1 MKLRNVNASNA
12 YIAFRG
18 LGWMLLLLIHIPS
31 VQSQPKD
38 SSTFIEQ
45 YTSLINSDIDR
56 NDADIDATV
65 NHLVARNAQENGT
78 FDSLVVSL
86 LIWHYQLKADRITPS
101 DRLLLLNAYRKIIGG
116 MKNSYPSEAAR
127 FYSLYIPVF
136 RYHYQAD
143 SVAYMLDKVEQ
154 LLKLVTF
161 PVKTKIGWFYDKGR
175 LAFGQGD
182 YEAASTF
189 TMRGLE
195 YLNQH
200 FPNETRMKYLLM
212 NAIGIGYRRMGKADE
227 AITWYEDILKQRE
240 DEVHTVRMTGALL
253 NNLGLAYKDC
263 GEWDNAIRR
272 LSDAITYYSQTFSP
286 TYEDI
291 GSGYDNIAICYQ
303 SKGDLVTALRY
314 SQKSLDFIRTNLGPN
329 HPDLLLPMNSI
340 TSTYLEGGNWKAAL
354 DMNLKAQALMRELGW
369 KEDDP
374 AGDYYLAD
382 GFDVFAY
389 ARDIQR
395 ARYDTS
401 SDPDDL
407 RAAIKAGGHFMALT
421 DYAYDH
427 LKNDLSK
434 ELFQAK
440 HGKVFSAC
448 IRDVYDLYQKTKDR
462 SLIEL
467 AFTYSEKFKSLE
479 LLYAAQKDRAEYV
492 DRYRL
497 LNQEFNSLTDSIRYY
512 EEILYAVADDSQ
524 DHVHATSALYL
535 KKEALYQWKE
545 RVKKEHADYYQLIYH
560 PEPMTI
566 TELQQA
572 LEHHDQCMVSYH
584 LSDDA
589 VYMIVISKDSVH
601 FHKKEFQE
609 DLGAVISRF
618 RNALYG
624 YFADTTFT
632 DSSYLH
638 YSSVYVETSAL
649 LYNILLAPLRNILK
663 KRVVIIVDKS
673 LGYIP
678 FDLLL
683 TQTPRVDYH
692 YRDHHY
698 VLHDHAISYSY
709 SARLWM
715 DMRMHTFSRGYRLLA
730 MAPSFK
736 EAGSKMYNKPIREGL
751 GPLFYNLS
759 ETNHIHRVFSGKMLK
774 GQQASKSN
782 FIKYCS
788 RYPLIHLA
796 THSKAND
803 DQGDFSFLAFTDTGD
818 DDFVLLASEIY
829 NLTLEAELVTLSA
842 CETGTGELKSG
853 EGIISL
859 ARAFTYAGARS
870 IVSSLWSVNDKSTSI
885 IMTAF
890 YQYLK
895 AGDPKDLAMQ
905 KAKLDFITTMGHT
918 DAHPFFWGSFIC
930 VGDMTPVAADR
941 QPISGFLIPVAAI
954 AILILFIFF
963 IKKRFTLGTT
973 FW

>member
-1 MKLRNVNASNA
+1 MIPRNVNASKVFT
-12 YIAFRG
+12 AFRG
-18 LGWMLLLLIHIPS
+18 LGWMWLLLIYIPCGQA
-31 VQSQPKD
+31 QSED

-56 NDADIDATV
+56 NDADVDATV
-65 NHLVARNAQENGT
+65 NHLIARNGQANGA

-86 LIWHYQLKADRITPS
+86 LIWHYQLKTDRITPS
-101 DRLLLLNAYRKIIGG
+101 DRLLLLNAYRKIISN
-116 MKNSYPSEAAR
+116 MKHSYPSDAAR

-136 RYHYQAD
+136 RYHYKAD
-143 SVAYMLDKVEQ
+143 SVVYILDQVEQ
-154 LLKLVTF
+154 LLTQVNY

-175 LAFGQGD
+175 HAFSLGD
-182 YEAASTF
+182 YEAGSTF

-200 FPNETRMKYLLM
+200 FPNETRRKYLLM
-212 NAIGIGYRRMGKADE
+212 NVIGIGYRRMGKTDE
-227 AITWYEDILKQRE
+227 AITWYEDILQQHQ
-240 DEVHTVRMTGALL
+240 DEVHAVRMTGALL

-263 GEWDNAIRR
+263 GEWDNAIRC

-286 TYEDI
+286 SYEDI

-303 SKGDLVTALRY
+303 SKGDLVTALRF

-340 TSTYLEGGNWKAAL
+340 TSTYLEDGKWKAAL
-354 DMNLKAQALMRELGW
+354 DINLKAQALMRELGW
-369 KEDDP
+369 QADDP
-374 AGDYYLAD
+374 GGDYYLAD

-389 ARDIQR
+389 ARDIWR
-395 ARYDTS
+395 AHYAAS

-407 RAAIKAGGHFMALT
+407 RAAIKAGEHFMALT

-440 HGKVFSAC
+440 HSKVFSAC
-448 IRDVYDLYQKTKDR
+448 IHDVYDLFQETKDR

-479 LLYAAQKDRAEYV
+479 LLYAAQKDRAEEV

-497 LNQEFNSLTDSIRYY
+497 LNQEFNTLTDSIRFY
-512 EEILYAVADDSQ
+512 EEMLYA
-524 DHVHATSALYL
+524 ATIDTRDQAQANSVLNRH
-535 KKEALYQWKE
+535 KEALYQWKE
-545 RVKKEHADYYQLIYH
+545 RVKKEHGDYYQLIYH

-572 LEHHDQCMVSYH
+572 LEQHDQCMVSYH
-584 LSDDA
+584 LADDA
-589 VYMIVISKDSVH
+589 VYIIVISRDTVH
-601 FHKKEFQE
+601 FIKKEFSE
-609 DLGAVISRF
+609 DLAAVISRF

-624 YFADTTFT
+624 YFAGTTYS

-649 LYNILLAPLRNILK
+649 LYNILLAPVRNVLK
-663 KRVVIIVDKS
+663 KRVVIIVDKA

-692 YRDHHY
+692 YRDHRY

-715 DMRMHTFSRGYRLLA
+715 DMRMHTFNRGNKMLT

-736 EAGSKMYNKPIREGL
+736 KAGSDIPDMPVREGL
-751 GPLFYNLS
+751 GPLYYNES
-759 ETNHIHRVFSGKMLK
+759 EAMDIHRVFSGKILT
-774 GQQASKSN
+774 GEHASKNN
-782 FIKYCS
+782 FIEYCS

-803 DQGDFSFLAFTDTGD
+803 DQGDFSFLAFTDTEGE
-818 DDFVLLASEIY
+818 DFMLLANEIY

-842 CETGTGELKSG
+842 CETGMGALKSG

-870 IVSSLWSVNDKSTSI
+870 IVSSLWSVNDKSTSV

-890 YQYLK
+890 YHYLK
-895 AGDPKDLAMQ
+895 EGDPKDLAMQ
-905 KAKLDFITTMGHT
+905 KAKLDFITSMGHA

-930 VGDMTPVAADR
+930 VGDMTPLTADR
-941 QPISGFLIPVAAI
+941 HPFSGLLTLVATMA
-954 AILILFIFF
+954 ALILLIFF
-963 IKKRFTLGTT
+963 IKKRLSLGTT
-973 FW
+973 FR